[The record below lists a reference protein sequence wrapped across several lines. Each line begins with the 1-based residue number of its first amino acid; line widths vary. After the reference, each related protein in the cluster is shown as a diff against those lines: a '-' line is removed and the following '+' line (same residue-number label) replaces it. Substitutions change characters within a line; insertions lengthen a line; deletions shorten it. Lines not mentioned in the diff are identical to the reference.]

1 MRKGNPFFMAL
12 GGFAIG
18 AILMLML
25 TGFAAPT
32 PAQDKSFEDVEL
44 VICTDWDI
52 RAETEPAPTEPE
64 PTPTETEPIPT
75 PTESPTVYFDVPLDE
90 DLQDHIFEV
99 CEDYDIDPAIIIAI
113 IDRESDFRD
122 WLKGDGGESYGL
134 MQVKYKYHAD
144 RMYSLGYDDLMDPY
158 ANTHTGISYL
168 ASLIDYGYG
177 IEWALMAY
185 NGGPGYARDMHESGT
200 VSAYASG
207 VLEHAEQLNMEMEAN
222 YG

>member
-1 MRKGNPFFMAL
+1 MRKGNPFLMAL

-18 AILMLML
+18 AVLTLML
-25 TGFAAPT
+25 TGFSTPAPT
-32 PAQDKSFEDVEL
+32 QDKPFEEVEL
-44 VICTDWDI
+44 VICTDWDV
-52 RAETEPAPTEPE
+52 RTETELAPTETEPVPTETASTPTEPE
-64 PTPTETEPIPT
+64 P
-75 PTESPTVYFDVPLDE
+75 VYFDVPLSE

-144 RMYSLGYDDLMDPY
+144 RMYSLGYADLMDPY

-185 NGGPGYARDMHESGT
+185 NGGPGYARSMHESGT
-200 VSAYASG
+200 ISAYASG
-207 VLEHAEQLNMEMEAN
+207 VLEHAEQLNMERETN